1 MTKYQPPGRLSKVSG
16 KEFLIQIQTEFA
28 WHPHTRVTT
37 TVVLDGVVIHKIQ
50 KDWEA
55 SLESEEEQSV
65 VSNYINKQHDE
76 VERIVKSNKNFIL
89 NHGRSKK
96 KDVDFQGILR
106 IEGVERAFLLS
117 ADGLMTPF
125 RDEEIEMER
134 VKLFESL
141 FELIEFVDQLTKW
154 GPMNEAYLVVD
165 GERVMIFRYG
175 DHFIIITIDELASTS
190 ETARKVVEFLK
201 AA

>member
-16 KEFLIQIQTEFA
+16 QEFLIQIQTEFA
-28 WHPHTRVTT
+28 WHPHPRITT

-50 KDWEA
+50 KDWEG
-55 SLESEEEQSV
+55 SLESEEEQGV
-65 VSNYINKQHDE
+65 VINYINKQHEE
-76 VERIVKSNKNFIL
+76 VERIVKSNRDFIL

-117 ADGLMTPF
+117 ADGLLTPF
-125 RDEEIEMER
+125 RDEEIELEK

-141 FELIEFVDQLTKW
+141 FDLIEFVDQLTKW
-154 GPMNEAYLVVD
+154 GPMNDAYLVVD
-165 GERVMIFRYG
+165 GDRVMIFRYG
-175 DHFIIITIDELASTS
+175 DHFIIITIDELASS
-190 ETARKVVEFLK
+190 AETARKVVEFLK

>member
-16 KEFLIQIQTEFA
+16 QEFLIQIQTEFA
-28 WHPHTRVTT
+28 WHPHPRITT

-50 KDWEA
+50 KNWES
-55 SLESEEEQSV
+55 SLENEEEQSV
-65 VSNYINKQHDE
+65 VSNYINKQHKE
-76 VERIVKSNKNFIL
+76 VERIVKSNQEFIL
-89 NHGRSKK
+89 NHGKSAN

-106 IEGVERAFLLS
+106 IDGVEKAFLLS

-125 RDEEIEMER
+125 RDEEIELEK

-165 GERVMIFRYG
+165 GDRIMIFRYG
-175 DHFIIITIDELASTS
+175 DHFIIITIDEEASS
-190 ETARKVVEFLK
+190 AETARKVVEFLK